1 VRIVAGVD
9 GCPRGWVAAVW
20 SDAGVEWRVTP
31 LAFTSLLDA
40 LRDAEALA
48 IDVPIGY
55 GPDRACDLLAKKKL
69 GTAHNSVFLVP
80 SKPVLHAASHAEACE
95 VAHAAGEKGISVQT
109 WNIGARI
116 IDATEHADA
125 RCVEAHPE
133 VSFLA
138 LAGRPLPTKHS
149 APGLAARMVAL
160 APVFGDVAALLATAP
175 SRARADDALD
185 ALACAWTARRVLDG
199 EAEHLGGG
207 PTIAY

>member
-9 GCPRGWVAAVW
+9 GCPGGWVAAVW

-31 LAFTSLLDA
+31 LAFTSLLAA
-40 LRDAEALA
+40 LPEAEVVAV
-48 IDVPIGY
+48 DVPIGY
-55 GPDRACDLLAKKKL
+55 GPRDCDLLAKDML
-69 GTAHNSVFLVP
+69 GPARNTVFVVP
-80 SKPVLHAASHAEACE
+80 PEDVLRCADHAAA
-95 VAHAAGEKGISVQT
+95 VALARSRGHKAISIQT

-125 RCVEAHPE
+125 RCGEAHPE

-138 LAGRPLPTKHS
+138 LAGHALPTKHS

-160 APVFGDVAALLATAP
+160 APAFGDVAALLATAP
-175 SRARADDALD
+175 NRARADDALD

-199 EAEHLGGG
+199 KAEYLGAG